1 MKNKVTALLPMKAH
15 SSRVPN
21 KNFREICGRPLFEWI
36 LGTVLQTNFVDGV
49 QINTD
54 ALAELSDSE
63 LIKDDRVLLR
73 ERPLKLRGDEVSM
86 NLVIGDDLNSTDSDH
101 YMMTHTTNPAISVA
115 TLNAAFESYLMGLE
129 QGHDSLF
136 SVNRHQTRFYS
147 EQCSPINHDPDN
159 LIPTQEL
166 VVWYEENSCVY
177 FFNKASFARTNARIG
192 SNPKMHVTPKLES
205 CDIDEWEDWHFAE
218 VVLRSASGEQ
228 TK

>member
-1 MKNKVTALLPMKAH
+1 MVVTALVPMKAH

-36 LGTVLQTNFVDGV
+36 LGTVLQTNFVDKV

-54 ALAELSDSE
+54 ALQELSDSE
-63 LIKDDRVLLR
+63 LIRNDRVLLR
-73 ERPLKLRGDEVSM
+73 ERPAILRGDEVSM
-86 NLVIGDDLNSTDSDH
+86 NLVINDDLESTGSDH
-101 YMMTHTTNPAISVA
+101 YMMTHTTNPAISVD
-115 TLNAAFESYLMGLE
+115 TLNAAFESYLEGLE

-147 EQCSPINHDPDN
+147 EQCSPINHDPNN

-166 VVWYEENSCVY
+166 DVWFEENSCVY
-177 FFNKASFARTNARIG
+177 FFNKSSFSQTNARIG
-192 SNPKMHVTPKLES
+192 KNPKMHVTPKLES

-218 VVLRSASGEQ
+218 VVLRSATGEQ
-228 TK
+228 GA